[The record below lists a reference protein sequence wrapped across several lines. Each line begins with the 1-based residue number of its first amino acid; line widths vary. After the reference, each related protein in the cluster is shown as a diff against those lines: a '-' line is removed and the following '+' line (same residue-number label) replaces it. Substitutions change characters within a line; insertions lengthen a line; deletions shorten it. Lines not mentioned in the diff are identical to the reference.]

1 MAQYK
6 VLQDVEADDK
16 LLGPFSFRQFVY
28 LMIAGALIA
37 LAVGLFQLFPLLAI
51 IPVVPAF
58 FFLALALPL
67 KKDQP
72 METYLAAILSY
83 HMKPHTRKWMPG
95 QRGVT
100 IEIMAPK
107 KVEPTRTRDIT
118 GEEATHRLSF
128 LADIVDSEGYAIKGI
143 NTTPMREDLMAEAS
157 TAVDMFEG
165 TRFNNLAS
173 TIQKEEI
180 ERHAEVMRQMKAT
193 IQEVEGAPLGV
204 PLGAGAD
211 EGFADAMAATGY
223 ANGGAGNATVAVG
236 ATPQVK
242 KHSKERKQS
251 DAVVVPEVHKVEK
264 KYTNRVAAGSVVA
277 DAENAEIGP
286 VEKSVE
292 NSEENSEGKGAR
304 GEDEVGKLSGE
315 RGDVRFEGNEK
326 KLKSEGGIRAEK
338 MEIEKAGSEKAEA
351 EKSEKS
357 ATKAPKPSIIEL
369 ANNDALSVATIA
381 KEAKRIKRK
390 EEGEVFISLH

>member
-6 VLQDVEADDK
+6 VPQDVEADDK

-51 IPVVPAF
+51 IPVLPAF

-83 HMKPHTRKWMPG
+83 HMKPHTRTWEPG
-95 QRGVT
+95 QRGET

-128 LADIVDSEGYAIKGI
+128 LADIVDTEGYAIKGI
-143 NTTPMREDLMAEAS
+143 NTNPMREDLMAEAS

-180 ERHAEVMRQMKAT
+180 EHHAEVVRQMQAT
-193 IQEVEGAPLGV
+193 IQEVERAPFGATV
-204 PLGAGAD
+204 GATETQIGLNSAD
-211 EGFADAMAATGY
+211 EGFAAAMAATGY
-223 ANGGAGNATVAVG
+223 NNGGTGNTTTATGTKAEVR
-236 ATPQVK
+236 

-251 DAVVVPEVHKVEK
+251 DVVVVPEVHKVEK

-277 DAENAEIGP
+277 DAEKAEVGV

-292 NSEENSEGKGAR
+292 KAVENS
-304 GEDEVGKLSGE
+304 V
-315 RGDVRFEGNEK
+315 
-326 KLKSEGGIRAEK
+326 
-338 MEIEKAGSEKAEA
+338 
-351 EKSEKS
+351 EKSGDNRGGESKRTGVEKTAVKKDEKGTTEKV
-357 ATKAPKPSIIEL
+357 ATKTVKPSIIEL

-381 KEAKRIKRK
+381 KEAKRLKRK